1 MARGAKASETH
12 FRSGAMIKILAI
24 DLDGTILNS
33 RGEISR
39 ENRNAV
45 RAAEEAGVLITVA
58 TGRRFRDARPLAL
71 ELGLC
76 TPIITHN
83 GALIKLPDDLRTL
96 DFNLIPAH
104 LALQVISIGREMGG
118 DPLVSVDP
126 HGEGKLLYD
135 SISESNIPLREYVR
149 WAQRLHGIETAGAG
163 IENVASLESV
173 VYAHDIVHISF
184 SGSCRQMAS
193 LEEKLIDLRGGELS
207 VVPTVYQ
214 EADFTLLDILPAGVS
229 KRSGIEF
236 MAQRLGCGAENVM
249 AIGDNKNDVEMLA
262 FAGVPVLMGN
272 ADPELLER
280 NEFYTT
286 LSNDE
291 NGVAKAIQRFILNG
305 GQ

>member
-1 MARGAKASETH
+1 
-12 FRSGAMIKILAI
+12 MIKILAI

-33 RGEISR
+33 RGELTP
-39 ENRNAV
+39 ENKNAV
-45 RAAEEAGVLITVA
+45 RAAQEAGVLITVA

-71 ELGLC
+71 ELGLS

-83 GALIKLPDDLRTL
+83 GALLKIPDDQTTV
-96 DFNLIPAH
+96 DFNLIPADV
-104 LALQVISIGREMGG
+104 ASEVISIGRELGG

-135 SISESNIPLREYVR
+135 SISDSNIPLQKYIR
-149 WAQRLHGIETAGAG
+149 WAQRLHGNETARVG
-163 IENVASLESV
+163 IENVTSLESV
-173 VYAHDIVHISF
+173 VNVHDVVHISF
-184 SGSCRQMAS
+184 SGSCRRMAS
-193 LEEKLIDLRGGELS
+193 LELKLIELLGGELS
-207 VVPTVYQ
+207 VIPTVYQ
-214 EADFTLLDILPAGVS
+214 EVDFTLLDILPAGVS

-236 MAQRLGCGAENVM
+236 IAKELGYGAENVM
-249 AIGDNKNDVEMLA
+249 AIGDNKNDLEMLE

-272 ADPELLER
+272 ADADLLER

-291 NGVAKAIQRFILNG
+291 NGVAVAIQRFILNG